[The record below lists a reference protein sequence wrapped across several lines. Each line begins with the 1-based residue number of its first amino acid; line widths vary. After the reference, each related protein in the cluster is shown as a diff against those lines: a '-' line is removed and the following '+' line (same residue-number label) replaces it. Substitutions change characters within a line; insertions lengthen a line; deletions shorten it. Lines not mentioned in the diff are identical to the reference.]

1 MHANHRNTG
10 LWDWLR
16 LAFAGLVLSAL
27 AACTESL
34 DTNVTRFG
42 APLPAPA
49 GQSFAVVAGN
59 PALAGGIEFGQYAHL
74 VAAELVKQGYV
85 EAPSSDAATLIV
97 RLDYGVDTGR
107 TAIESTPDP
116 YWGPWR
122 GYHGFGGYRHGP
134 WGWGWND
141 PWFDS
146 GIDSYTVYT
155 SGINLKID
163 ARDGKRL
170 FEGKAEA
177 VSTSNKLSY
186 LVPNLIEAMF
196 TGFPGDSGKTVR
208 ISVAPEK
215 AGPQMAPAGK

>member
-1 MHANHRNTG
+1 M
-10 LWDWLR
+10 
-16 LAFAGLVLSAL
+16 
-27 AACTESL
+27 
-34 DTNVTRFG
+34 
-42 APLPAPA
+42 
-49 GQSFAVVAGN
+49 
-59 PALAGGIEFGQYAHL
+59 
-74 VAAELVKQGYV
+74 
-85 EAPSSDAATLIV
+85 
-97 RLDYGVDTGR
+97 RLDYGVDNGR

-116 YWGPWR
+116 YWGPWHGYR
-122 GYHGFGGYRHGP
+122 GWGGYRRGP

-141 PWFDS
+141 PWFNE
-146 GIDSYTVYT
+146 GIESYTIYT

-215 AGPQMAPAGK
+215 APAGK